1 MPLKNDTMT
10 TKWSLIFLDH
20 ALERFNTLQCEQYI
34 LCFNFPF

>member
-20 ALERFNTLQCEQYI
+20 ALERFNTLQIYFM
-34 LCFNFPF
+34 L